1 MKIPFEQIP
10 AAGLEL
16 EVDNASWFPEDGWIR
31 VGPVLAKLI
40 LMRRDQ
46 RVLLDG
52 RLMFASRFECDS
64 CLEPYEESQD
74 FHFKIDFEYLAPSD
88 PYWLTEEHQCP
99 EAEMDVV
106 VLQEP
111 EIDILAMLEQQV
123 ILSAPAKRLCSEACR
138 GLCPSCG
145 QNFNKGTCSCRD
157 REQNSPFQVLLQLKV
172 K

>member
-16 EVDNASWFPEDGWIR
+16 EVNDASWFPEEGWVR
-31 VGPVLAKLI
+31 VGPVRAKLT
-40 LMRRDQ
+40 LTRREQ
-46 RVLLDG
+46 RVFLDG
-52 RLMFASRFECDS
+52 RLIFTSRFECDS

-74 FHFKIDFEYLAPSD
+74 LHFKIDFEYLASGD

-99 EAEMDVV
+99 ETEMDVV

-111 EIDILAMLEQQV
+111 EIDILATLEQQV
-123 ILSAPAKRLCSEACR
+123 ILSVPAKRRCSEECR

-145 QNFNKGTCSCRD
+145 HNLNTGACSCRGPG
-157 REQNSPFQVLLQLKV
+157 EESPFQVLAKLKV